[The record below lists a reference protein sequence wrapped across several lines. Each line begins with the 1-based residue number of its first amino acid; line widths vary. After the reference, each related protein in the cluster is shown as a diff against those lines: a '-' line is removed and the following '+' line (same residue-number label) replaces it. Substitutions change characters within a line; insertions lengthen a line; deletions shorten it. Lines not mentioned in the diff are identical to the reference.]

1 MENFKEGK
9 VPSFKLQAFRVT
21 GTQTLQ
27 YDDGSH
33 SSPANEDG
41 HIFWNLSGPGLDI
54 HSEYPT
60 KEKTIHKSS
69 KFLNQI
75 SSVSLTNARE

>member
-1 MENFKEGK
+1 MTQNNKSQLWEMENFKEGK

-41 HIFWNLSGPGLDI
+41 HIF
-54 HSEYPT
+54 
-60 KEKTIHKSS
+60 
-69 KFLNQI
+69 
-75 SSVSLTNARE
+75 